1 MNFSNF
7 NAKRFGMICISEFD
21 ESEHVNTK
29 YAYESHSELFA
40 NTLQMFL
47 IFNLHIIHVSK
58 VYESENFK
66 TKYVYEC
73 HYELFIK

>member
-1 MNFSNF
+1 
-7 NAKRFGMICISEFD
+7 MICISEFD
-21 ESEHVNTK
+21 ESEHVDMK

-47 IFNLHIIHVSK
+47 IFNLYIIHVSK